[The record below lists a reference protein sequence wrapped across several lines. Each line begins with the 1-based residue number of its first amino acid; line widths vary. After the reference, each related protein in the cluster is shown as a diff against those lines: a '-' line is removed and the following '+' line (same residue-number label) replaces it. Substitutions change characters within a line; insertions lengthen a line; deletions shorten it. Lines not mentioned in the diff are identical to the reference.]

1 MLSNEIFLCGSGE
14 VEIGEGRGYFI
25 DKAKQNWRFSF
36 IVNFLDLLYLN
47 PWKFLETTF
56 QMIFKLDHFGTRI
69 NLSVDIIQ
77 Q

>member
-14 VEIGEGRGYFI
+14 VEIGERRGYFI

-36 IVNFLDLLYLN
+36 IVNFLDLFYLN
-47 PWKFLETTF
+47 PRKFLETAF
-56 QMIFKLDHFGTRI
+56 QMIFKLYHVGTRI